1 MAENFVQL
9 NTDGTGKKI
18 DTFTEATFGQNR
30 QAIVIA
36 YPSVTNG
43 VAPVSGTNCL
53 SVTLTTPIPAGSNNI
68 GTVTLSGTAPISGTV
83 TANQGTPNTLS
94 NAWPVELSDGTNL
107 LGTSSHPVRID
118 PTGTTTQPV
127 SLTSTTITGSVAV
140 TGTFFQAT
148 QPVSGTLTVT
158 QATGTNLHT
167 VLDSGTLTSI
177 TNALPAGTN
186 VIGHVIA
193 DTGSTTAVTGNVT
206 VVQPTGT
213 NLHVVNDASSAVIGH
228 VITDTGSTTAV
239 TGNVTV
245 VQPTGSNLNVAVS
258 NFPAT
263 QPVSGTVTA
272 NAGTGTFT
280 TSGTITTATTGGFST
295 KSGSGL
301 TNTAVSVKAS
311 AGQVYGWFLD
321 NTENAAATTF
331 FQFFNATSATVGTTT
346 PLFSLAIPGG
356 SSANVFNTQGIA
368 FATGIMIA
376 ATTGYSNGT
385 APTSSVTYNVFY
397 A

>member
-36 YPSVTNG
+36 DPSVTNG
-43 VAPVSGTNCL
+43 VAPVSGTNGL

-193 DTGSTTAVTGNVT
+193 
-206 VVQPTGT
+206 
-213 NLHVVNDASSAVIGH
+213 
-228 VITDTGSTTAV
+228 DTGSTTAV